1 MADRIIE
8 ILTPAVSTSLI
19 SLDEA
24 KLMMGLALTDPSED
38 QQLSFWCDVNSE
50 TVARMCNRVFAREEV
65 REEWRELNG
74 GWRIFPSHWPIK
86 QEDIISVESP
96 IGTLLDP
103 TTGGYEL
110 EEASGKIEIFGTVPL
125 PTGDTQYYSGGAA
138 WTEPVAIHYWGGYN
152 LPAEAPNPLKRA
164 VAMLNLQSK
173 LLSSLG
179 TIAGIRALSH
189 KEARV
194 MFHDPSKLLSLA
206 LGGKGAGGIEASI
219 WGLLSHYVHLEV

>member
-1 MADRIIE
+1 
-8 ILTPAVSTSLI
+8 
-19 SLDEA
+19 
-24 KLMMGLALTDPSED
+24 
-38 QQLSFWCDVNSE
+38 
-50 TVARMCNRVFAREEV
+50 MCNRTFAREEV

-74 GWRIFPSHWPIK
+74 GYRIFPSHWPIK

-96 IGTLLDP
+96 LGTVLDP

-110 EEASGKIEIFGTVPL
+110 EEQSGKIEIFGAVPSS
-125 PTGDTQYYSGGAA
+125 SGQSYMSGAAA
-138 WTEPVAIHYWGGYN
+138 WTEPVAVHYWGGYN
-152 LPAEAPNPLKRA
+152 LPKEAPQPLKRA

-173 LLSSLG
+173 LLFSLG

-194 MFHDPSKLLSLA
+194 MFHDPSRILSIA

-219 WGLLSHYVHLEV
+219 WSLLSHYVHLEV